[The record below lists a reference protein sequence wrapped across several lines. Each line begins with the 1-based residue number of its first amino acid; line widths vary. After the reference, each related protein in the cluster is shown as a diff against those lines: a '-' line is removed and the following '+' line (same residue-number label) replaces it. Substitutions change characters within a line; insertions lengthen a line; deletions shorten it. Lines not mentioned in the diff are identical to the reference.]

1 MKPWPASFIGAKGN
15 PVNFCRECQVR
26 YRNWSKKTD
35 EEKRVARSNPLLAEG
50 AFRVSF
56 IRSSKNRKLG
66 GIPASITGRGS
77 CPTSCT
83 FYGFGC
89 YAEQHLLARRW
100 REVPERGLD
109 WTEFCEAIAKLPKGQ
124 LWRHNEAGDLP
135 GEGVTIDARCL
146 AMLVEANN
154 GRRGFTFSHCPVH
167 RSQLAAAPKGL
178 FLRNQEAI
186 LRANAGGFTVNLSA
200 DNLAQADALYDLFIG
215 PVAVVLP
222 SDAPDTAQKTPKGRS
237 VVVCPAQT
245 VDGMTCAKC
254 RLCSHA
260 DRKAIVGFRAHGQ
273 TASTVSR
280 LVQLR
285 RKPMGESCRTGTEHV
300 ATT

>member
-35 EEKRVARSNPLLAEG
+35 EEKRAARSNPLLAEG

-100 REVPERGLD
+100 RAVPERGLD
-109 WTEFCEAIAKLPKGQ
+109 WDAFCDEISKLPDGQ

-135 GEGVTIDARCL
+135 GEGVAIDRTAVMQLVIANARK
-146 AMLVEANN
+146 
-154 GRRGFTFSHCPVH
+154 RGFTFTHKPTH
-167 RSQLAAAPKGL
+167 PSQLGAAPKDL
-178 FLRNQEAI
+178 FRNNRRVIAEAN
-186 LRANAGGFTVNLSA
+186 RVGFTVNLSA
-200 DNLAQADALYDLFIG
+200 DTLAQADALYDLNIG

-222 SDAPDTAQKTPKGRS
+222 SDAPDRAQKTPKGRT

-245 VDGMTCAKC
+245 VEGMTCATC

-260 DRKAIVGFRAHGQ
+260 DRRSIVGFRAHGQ
-273 TASTVSR
+273 TAGTVSR

-285 RKPMGESCRTGTEHV
+285 RKPRGESCRTGTEHV